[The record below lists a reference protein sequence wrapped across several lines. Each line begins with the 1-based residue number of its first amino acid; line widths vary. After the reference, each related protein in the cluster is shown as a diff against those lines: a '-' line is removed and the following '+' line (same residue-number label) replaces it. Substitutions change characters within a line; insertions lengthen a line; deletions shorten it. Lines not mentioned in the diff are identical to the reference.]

1 MKTLLIV
8 GAKILGFFVAVNL
21 LLAALAVP
29 WMNYLKAKAHQ
40 DEFELTVLT
49 RLPAE
54 LWAAVSVL
62 IVLAFFSRFIEKTE
76 IRNVGLSLRSFFGGN
91 LYGTLL
97 GGALALVGVLVPF
110 VMGWVSIA
118 QGVNV
123 LPPHLLGVLA
133 ISLLVNSFVQ
143 EAMFRGYA
151 LYAIEKSYGQVA
163 GIVASSLLFVLVHA
177 GIFAEPAD
185 EMILAFLN
193 LFAGGTMLA
202 LAYKAAGSLWLPTGI
217 HFGWNYV
224 QAFVSRDV
232 TNSAYVDKSHFIH
245 YIGEGPFLSSAN
257 FEANAFGLIGPLLGV
272 ALMFMYWRKK
282 QSAPLSEPRLSSTR

>member
-8 GAKILGFFVAVNL
+8 GAKLLGFLVAISL
-21 LLAALAVP
+21 LLAAGVLP
-29 WMNYLKAKAHQ
+29 WMSYLEAKANH
-40 DEFELTVLT
+40 DDSELTVLT

-62 IVLAFFSRFIEKTE
+62 IALAFFSRFIEKTAL
-76 IRNVGLSLRSFFGGN
+76 RNVGLSLRSFFSGN

-97 GGALALVGVLVPF
+97 GGTLALVGVLVPF

-118 QGVNV
+118 QDANV

-151 LYAIEKSYGQVA
+151 LYAIEKSYGEVA
-163 GIVASSLLFVLVHA
+163 GILISSLIFVLVHA

-193 LFAGGTMLA
+193 LFAAGSMLA

-232 TNSAYVDKSHFIH
+232 TNSAYVDESHLVH
-245 YIGEGPFLSSAN
+245 YIGEGRFLSSAN
-257 FEANAFGLIGPLLGV
+257 FEANAFGLIGPVLGV

-282 QSAPLSEPRLSSTR
+282 RSALLTAPQSSTR